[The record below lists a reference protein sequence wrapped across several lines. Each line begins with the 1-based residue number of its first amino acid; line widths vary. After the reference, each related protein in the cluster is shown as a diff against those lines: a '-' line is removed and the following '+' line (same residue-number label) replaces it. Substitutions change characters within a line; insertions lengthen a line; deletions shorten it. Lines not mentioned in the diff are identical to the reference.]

1 MAEIPVE
8 KKSSMAWLWW
18 LLLLAGVLALL
29 WAIFDN
35 DDDTPDVLQDDSVE
49 AVETAPVV
57 EGADADM
64 VTADGATG
72 AITTIAGLAGLDG
85 RIGSTV
91 DLETVTVNR
100 VIGDMAFT
108 IGTGADETLVR
119 FDEVQTPG
127 TPREGLI
134 DVNPGSVVSLAG
146 NVRELDV
153 SDLPQSVRD
162 DLTNEN
168 AAYIMANRI
177 NVQGGGSN
185 PR

>member
-1 MAEIPVE
+1 M
-8 KKSSMAWLWW
+8 
-18 LLLLAGVLALL
+18 
-29 WAIFDN
+29 
-35 DDDTPDVLQDDSVE
+35 
-49 AVETAPVV
+49 
-57 EGADADM
+57 
-64 VTADGATG
+64 
-72 AITTIAGLAGLDG
+72 
-85 RIGSTV
+85 
-91 DLETVTVNR
+91 TVNR

-119 FDEVQTPG
+119 FDEVKTPG